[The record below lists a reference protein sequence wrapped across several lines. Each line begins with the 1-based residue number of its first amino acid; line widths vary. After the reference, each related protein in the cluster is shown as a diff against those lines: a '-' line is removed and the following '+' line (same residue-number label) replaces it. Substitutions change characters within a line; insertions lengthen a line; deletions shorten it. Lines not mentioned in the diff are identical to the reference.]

1 MQSKI
6 EAKKPFI
13 LILYGYP
20 GAGKSTFARQFA
32 GEIHNTI
39 HIHSDKIKAELGAIL
54 QRKGAD
60 SPYIYGPLTEY
71 MVKEFLASGFNVI
84 LDVSL
89 PKKTDR
95 RAIKNIALM
104 SHARLITVWA
114 QIDADSAFD
123 RLRKRDKRKIND
135 KYSRAYTRSEFESII
150 NNSQNPDGEEYV
162 VISGKHTFKTQKQAV
177 FKKLEELKLISA
189 GQAATKKIRPEMVN
203 LIPQSLR
210 GGGRGDIKRRD
221 ITIR

>member
-32 GEIHNTI
+32 GEIQNTI
-39 HIHSDKIKAELGAIL
+39 HIHADKIKSELGAIL
-54 QRKGAD
+54 KKKAAD
-60 SPYIYGPLTEY
+60 NPNIYGPLTEY
-71 MVKEFLASGFNVI
+71 MVKEFLTSGFNII
-84 LDVSL
+84 LDISV
-89 PKKTDR
+89 PKKADR
-95 RAIKNIALM
+95 RQIKNIALAN
-104 SHARLITVWA
+104 HAKLVTVWI
-114 QIDADSAFD
+114 QIDADSSFE

-135 KYSRAYTRSEFESII
+135 KYSRTYTRSEFESAI
-150 NNSQNPDGEEYV
+150 NNSQNPNDEEYV

-177 FKKLEELKLISA
+177 LKKLEELKVLSA
-189 GQAATKKIRPEMVN
+189 GQVATRKIRPEMVN

-210 GGGRGDIKRRD
+210 GQENLKRRD

>member
-20 GAGKSTFARQFA
+20 GSGKSTFARQFA
-32 GEIHNTI
+32 GEIQNTI
-39 HIHSDKIKAELGAIL
+39 HIHSDKIKAELGGIL
-54 QRKGAD
+54 KKKGAD
-60 SPYIYGPLTEY
+60 NPNIYDALTEY
-71 MVKEFLASGFNVI
+71 MAKEFLSSGFNII
-84 LDVSL
+84 LDVSVL
-89 PKKTDR
+89 KKSDR
-95 RAIKNIALM
+95 RKINNIALA
-104 SHARLITVWA
+104 SRAKLITVWA

-135 KYSRAYTRSEFESII
+135 KYSRTYTRSEFESAI
-150 NNSQNPDGEEYV
+150 NNSQNPNGEEYV
-162 VISGKHTFKTQKQAV
+162 VISGKHTFNTQKQAV
-177 FKKLEELKLISA
+177 FKKLEELKIIPQWQSA
-189 GQAATKKIRPEMVN
+189 ARKIRPEMVN

-210 GGGRGDIKRRD
+210 GREDLKRRD